1 MGIPLDYEILRL
13 IWWLLLGV
21 LLIGFA
27 VMDGFDLGVG
37 ALLPFVARND
47 DERRIVINVVGPVW
61 EGNQVWLILGGG
73 AIFAAWPALYAISF
87 SGFYLAMIV
96 ILFAIILR
104 PVGFKYRSKLA
115 DPRWRTLWDWGL
127 FIGGFV
133 PALIFGVAVGNV
145 LLGAPFSVDDML
157 RPAYHG
163 SFFGLLMPFALLC
176 GLVSVSM
183 LVAHGASMLTLK
195 TRGPIFERARAYG
208 RIASL
213 LTIVLFALA
222 GVWVAYALPGYVVTS
237 VQDTLGPSNP
247 LGKTVEVQTGAWVLN
262 YSKHGWMLAAPI
274 LGFVGSLIAI
284 IGFSARSAWAAFL
297 GTAISIFGIIAT
309 VGVSIFPFL
318 LPSSADPNMSLT
330 VWDASS
336 SHLTL
341 WIMLIVTLIFLPIV
355 LAYTAWV
362 YRVMRGPVTSE
373 SLERNPNA
381 Y

>member
-1 MGIPLDYEILRL
+1 MSIPLDYEILRL

-73 AIFAAWPALYAISF
+73 AIFAAWPALYATSF

-96 ILFAIILR
+96 VLFGIILR
-104 PVGFKYRSKLA
+104 PVGFKYRSKIA
-115 DPRWRTLWDWGL
+115 DPRWRGLWDLGL

-145 LLGAPFSVDDML
+145 LLGVPFTLDDVL
-157 RPAYHG
+157 RPSYHG
-163 SFFGLLMPFALLC
+163 SFFGLLTPFALLS

-195 TRGPIFERARAYG
+195 TVGPIAARARSYG
-208 RIASL
+208 RIASVV
-213 LTIVLFALA
+213 TIVLFALA
-222 GVWVAYALPGYVVTS
+222 GLWVAKVLPGYVVTS
-237 VQDTLGPSNP
+237 VQDTVGPSNP
-247 LGKTVEVQTGAWVLN
+247 IGKTVEMQAGAWMLN
-262 YSKHGWMLAAPI
+262 YDKYGWMVIAPV
-274 LGFVGSLIAI
+274 LGFLGSLIAI
-284 IGFSARSAWAAFL
+284 IGFSARAAWASFF
-297 GTAISIFGIIAT
+297 GTAIAIVGIISTA
-309 VGVSIFPFL
+309 GLSLFPFL
-318 LPSSADPNMSLT
+318 LPSSLDPAKSLT

-341 WIMLIVTLIFLPIV
+341 WIMLICVVIFLPII
-355 LAYTAWV
+355 LAYTAFV
-362 YRVMRGPVTSE
+362 YRVMRGKVTTE
-373 SLERNPNA
+373 SLGRNPNA

>member
-274 LGFVGSLIAI
+274 LGFLGSLIAI